1 MNLSRAVFGSRPP
14 ELRRRPLR
22 LCLVVIAS
30 LILAGCAAGVP
41 LVLETST
48 TTLEL
53 EPPPEAR
60 LLSVP
65 LPPTQGRVTLEFA
78 GAGNVTSTRNDVEAT
93 PNGRFVLESCTAGCT
108 IEFVF
113 SDEVEN
119 GAALTISFED
129 TANGYVDNIEAVFLD
144 G

>member
-22 LCLVVIAS
+22 LCLVVIAP
-30 LILAGCAAGVP
+30 LILASCATGIP
-41 LVLETST
+41 LLLETST

-53 EPPPEAR
+53 EPPPGAR

-65 LPPTQGRVTLEFA
+65 LPPTQGLVTFEFA
-78 GAGNVTSTRNDVEAT
+78 AAGTVTSTSAGVEAA
-93 PNGRFVLESCTAGCT
+93 PNGHFVLESCTAGCNV
-108 IEFVF
+108 EFVF